1 MEFLAL
7 LWNELLL
14 KPMLNSLIALYL
26 FLFHNFGLAII
37 AFTVL
42 IRLVTLPLQLRQIRQ
57 MQALSKLQ
65 PKLQELQKRYG
76 KDRQKLSEETMRLYR
91 EHGISPLGCLGPML
105 VQFPIWIALYQALI
119 QALPTT
125 PERLFGLARYLY
137 PWLPAVHSAIPLNSR
152 FLWLDLGLPDR
163 TPILPVLVGASMWAL
178 QKMSTTPST
187 DPRQQQTNQMM
198 LWFMP
203 LFFIILTF
211 QFPSGLAL
219 YWVVSNILGM
229 VIQGSITGWGSLLPR
244 RGARSGAGPVQQTSA
259 RETPSDG
266 AGEKGHGGDDR
277 PDRRGGG
284 GTGPKGTGRKP
295 GRGHGGGSE

>member
-1 MEFLAL
+1 VEFLAL
-7 LWNELLL
+7 LWNEILL

-26 FLFHNFGLAII
+26 GLFHNFGLAII

-42 IRLVTLPLQLRQIRQ
+42 IRLATLPLQLRQIRQ
-57 MQALSKLQ
+57 MQALSQLQ
-65 PKLQELQKRYG
+65 PKLQELQKRYA

-91 EHGISPLGCLGPML
+91 EHGISPVGCLGPML

-119 QALPTT
+119 QALSTT
-125 PERLFGLARYLY
+125 PERFFGLARYLY

-163 TPILPVLVGASMWAL
+163 TPVLPLLVGVSMWAL
-178 QKMSTTPST
+178 QRMSTPSSS

-203 LFFIILTF
+203 LFFILLTF

-219 YWVVSNILGM
+219 YWVVSNLLGM
-229 VIQGSITGWGSLLPR
+229 VIQGSITGWGNLLPR
-244 RGARSGAGPVQQTSA
+244 RGAQGPARPAG
-259 RETPSDG
+259 ETPSGETKSDG
-266 AGEKGHGGDDR
+266 AGQKGQRGDER
-277 PDRRGGG
+277 PNRRRGG
-284 GTGPKGTGRKP
+284 GTGPEGTGGKP
-295 GRGHGGGSE
+295 GRGDD